1 MSSAKLFETRLCA
14 FLFHFVEHDS
24 VQATADASFQS
35 ERHVFRRILPCWA
48 FSSRK
53 SRFRGL
59 AAPQPGDVRVYPRPG
74 QVAFAAAEILF
85 PKSFKTGQ
93 QNLFSNLEKRVN
105 DMVSNWCSL
114 EHIFYK
120 TSFYSSPLKAPFE
133 HADVDIAI
141 SIETIV
147 FLKHWNAFK

>member
-85 PKSFKTGQ
+85 PKSFYWGSKIQSGVEGERHGVELVFSRTYFL
-93 QNLFSNLEKRVN
+93 QNE
-105 DMVSNWCSL
+105 
-114 EHIFYK
+114 FY
-120 TSFYSSPLKAPFE
+120 FSPLKASFE
-133 HADVDIAI
+133 HEDVETTI
-141 SIETIV
+141 SFETSV
-147 FLKHWNAFK
+147 EKHWNAFK

>member
-1 MSSAKLFETRLCA
+1 MSSAKLLETRLCA

-74 QVAFAAAEILF
+74 QVAVAAAERYF
-85 PKSFKTGQ
+85 PKAFIGAAKS
-93 QNLFSNLEKRVN
+93 SLELRVS
-105 DMVSNWCSL
+105 DMVS
-114 EHIFYK
+114 K
-120 TSFYSSPLKAPFE
+120 T
-133 HADVDIAI
+133 
-141 SIETIV
+141 ETETETETRTGTV
-147 FLKHWNAFK
+147 AEK

>member
-74 QVAFAAAEILF
+74 QVAFAAASLLF
-85 PKSFKTGQ
+85 PKSFKNGAA
-93 QNLFSNLEKRVN
+93 K
-105 DMVSNWCSL
+105 
-114 EHIFYK
+114 
-120 TSFYSSPLKAPFE
+120 SFF
-133 HADVDIAI
+133 
-141 SIETIV
+141 
-147 FLKHWNAFK
+147 